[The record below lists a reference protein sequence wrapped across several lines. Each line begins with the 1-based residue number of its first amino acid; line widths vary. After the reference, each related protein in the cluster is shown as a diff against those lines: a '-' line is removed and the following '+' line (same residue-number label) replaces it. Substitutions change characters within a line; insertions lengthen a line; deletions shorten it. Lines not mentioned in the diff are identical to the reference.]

1 MSLQPENQRESADIV
16 PSESRARQNTTDE
29 KINDEDPESLR
40 GGGGQTAQIDP
51 EVARRIAANVDD
63 FMKLVSEAND
73 ANERERHMKLST
85 ALKVYPKAIGW
96 SMVLSSCLIMEG
108 YQTSVVGSYTAYPA
122 FLEKFGTPAPNG
134 KLQIPANWQNG
145 ITGAKNV
152 GEILGLQVTSLLP
165 LKPPGPGSCISLPPF
180 FKVAGWTSELFGY
193 RWTIL
198 PGLMAITAFI
208 FFPFFAPTLAVFLVG
223 EFFQGMAWGIF
234 QTMTTAYAA
243 EVCPVPLRH
252 YLTAYVNLCWII
264 GQFISS
270 GVLVGFVSREDEWGY
285 KIPFALQWIW
295 PLPIAIGT
303 YLAPESP
310 WWCVRKGHKARAEES
325 LKRLA
330 RSSGFSQRE
339 ADAYMAYMI
348 YTDQME
354 KQVAEGTKYV
364 DCFRGVDGRRT
375 EIVCMTWIAQTM
387 SGTALGGLST
397 FFYQQA
403 GISDG
408 DSFRLTWGQNGL
420 NFLGT
425 VFSWFVLE
433 RIGRKTLMLGGMAV
447 MFVLLVINI
456 PSADQRSYE
465 RRITGFMGI
474 HTPPSTAEAWAAGT
488 MVLLMSATAN
498 FSVGPVV
505 YTIVSEMPSTRLRAK
520 SIILARNAYNAIN
533 IAFVNVVSY
542 RQINP
547 AEWNWGPKSAFFW
560 AGINALFWVYL
571 FFRLPETKGRTYAE
585 LDILFKN
592 KVPARRFAKTRIE
605 TLMEGTEGAQK
616 QQVEQMVKAETAN
629 FEHKEDRS

>member
-1 MSLQPENQRESADIV
+1 MALRPEGQRESADIV
-16 PSESRARQNTTDE
+16 PSEPTTRQNTSDE
-29 KINDEDPESLR
+29 KRNDEKDPESLQD
-40 GGGGQTAQIDP
+40 GGGQTVQIDP
-51 EVARRIAANVDD
+51 EVAKRIAANVED
-63 FMKLVSEAND
+63 FMRLVSEANE
-73 ANERERHMKLST
+73 ANERERNMKLST
-85 ALKVYPKAIGW
+85 ALKVSPQARTGARQT
-96 SMVLSSCLIMEG
+96 LIF
-108 YQTSVVGSYTAYPA
+108 SADTAYPA

-152 GEILGLQVTSLLP
+152 GEIIGLQVTSLIPMNRMALEAISHYLL
-165 LKPPGPGSCISLPPF
+165 LKI
-180 FKVAGWTSELFGY
+180 AGWTSELFGY

-198 PGLMAITAFI
+198 PGLVAITAFV
-208 FFPFFAPTLAVFLVG
+208 FFPFFAPTIAIFLVG

-354 KQVAEGTKYV
+354 KQVAEGTKYI

-397 FFYQQA
+397 LFYQQA

-447 MFVLLVINI
+447 MFVLLV
-456 PSADQRSYE
+456 
-465 RRITGFMGI
+465 ITGFMGI

-592 KVPARRFAKTRIE
+592 RVPARRFAKTRIE
-605 TLMEGTEGAQK
+605 TLVEGTETAQK
-616 QQVEQMVKAETAN
+616 QQVEQMLKAETADV
-629 FEHKEDRS
+629 EHKEDRN

>member
-1 MSLQPENQRESADIV
+1 MALPEDQRESADIM
-16 PSESRARQNTTDE
+16 PSEPTTCQNTTDE
-29 KINDEDPESLR
+29 KRNDEKDPESLR
-40 GGGGQTAQIDP
+40 DGGEQTAQIDP
-51 EVARRIAANVDD
+51 EVARRIAANVED

-73 ANERERHMKLST
+73 ANERERNMKLST
-85 ALKVYPKAIGW
+85 ALKVYPKAIAW

-134 KLQIPANWQNG
+134 RLQIPANWQNG

-152 GEILGLQVTSLLP
+152 GEIVGLQ
-165 LKPPGPGSCISLPPF
+165 I
-180 FKVAGWTSELFGY
+180 AGWTSELFGY

-198 PGLMAITAFI
+198 PGLIAITAFV
-208 FFPFFAPTLAVFLVG
+208 FFPFFAPTLAIFLVG

-310 WWCVRKGHKARAEES
+310 WWCVRKGQKARAEES

-330 RSSGFSQRE
+330 RNSGFSQRE

-354 KQVAEGTKYV
+354 KQVAEGTKYM

-397 FFYQQA
+397 LFYQQA

-447 MFVLLVINI
+447 MFILLVII
-456 PSADQRSYE
+456 TPSADQGSYE

-592 KVPARRFAKTRIE
+592 RVPARRFAKTRIE

-616 QQVEQMVKAETAN
+616 QQVEQMVKAETADV
-629 FEHKEDRS
+629 EHKEDRN